1 MTAALHSVELL
12 KAEIAKEE
20 ELLFQDQNQLEE
32 LQKNSKK
39 DMKFWQ
45 EQAKK
50 VRNPKNHASLHSNSF
65 KQKPT
70 IELPLLTTEP
80 DDSAEQIGFVTEE
93 IRDSIFDIRDKDL
106 QPIIYQLRNHLDSI
120 RTNNT
125 QIDGVSD
132 AIREAGIS
140 LDSLIHQESAD

>member
-39 DMKFWQ
+39 EMKFWQ

-50 VRNPKNHASLHSNSF
+50 VWNPTGYASSHFNGFL
-65 KQKPT
+65 QRPA
-70 IELPLLTTEP
+70 IDLPLLTTEP
-80 DDSAEQIGFVTEE
+80 DDSAEQIGFVSEE

-125 QIDGVSD
+125 QVDGVCD

-140 LDSLIHQESAD
+140 LDSLTHQQSAD